1 MDESDVEI
9 AIYLGKI
16 DKIKIKKEQR
26 NAESKGVTIY
36 KGDAMQFQNKTIF
49 RTPGAS
55 TWYTRYR
62 DQQGQHYLSGKTQKE
77 VYEKLKLALVA
88 KETTINKKEK
98 AVVMTLKLWIEKWY
112 QLYKTEL
119 RERSLL
125 DLHNVTDKIP
135 TSMLKRTVKS
145 FTAIELNDYV
155 NSASGARSRQ
165 RRFTVLNDIF
175 DKAYKNDIIE
185 KNPMITLKKPKYE
198 PQERETLTIAEEQKL
213 LAKVTTPENYI
224 YALGVL
230 QGLRPGELF
239 ALEYRDVDFE
249 KMTISVTKAIDEV
262 VSDTKLKNKYS
273 YRTIPLF
280 KKTYEIIK
288 NIDTTSSDR
297 FAKHS
302 VNVTNDKLKELLAD
316 ITPKQMTLYNLR
328 HTFITRMQD
337 NNVPEH
343 IIQAWVGHGKDSK
356 ITKKVYTHVT
366 NETEIKYIDI
376 LNKR

>member
-1 MDESDVEI
+1 MDESDIEI

-16 DKIKIKKEQR
+16 DKIIIKKEQG
-26 NAESKGVTIY
+26 NCVSKAVTIY

-49 RTPGAS
+49 RTPGAK

-62 DQQGQHYLSGKTQKE
+62 DVNGQHYISGKTQKE
-77 VYEKLKLALVA
+77 VYDKLKLALVN
-88 KETTINKKEK
+88 KETAKKK
-98 AVVMTLKLWIEKWY
+98 SKNVVMTLKLWIEKWY

-119 RERSLL
+119 RERSLIE
-125 DLHNVTDKIP
+125 LHNVTDKFP
-135 TSMLKRTVKS
+135 TSMLKKAIKS

-155 NSASGARSRQ
+155 NSASGSRSKQ

-175 DKAYKNDIIE
+175 DKAYKNDLIT

-198 PQERETLTIAEEQKL
+198 PNERETLTVAEENKL
-213 LAKVTTPENYI
+213 LAKITTPENYI

-239 ALEYRDVDFE
+239 ALEYRDVDFD
-249 KMTISVTKAIDEV
+249 KMTISITKAIDEV
-262 VSDTKLKNKYS
+262 VSDTQLKNKYS

-288 NIDTTSSDR
+288 NINTTSKEC

-316 ITPKQMTLYNLR
+316 ITNKNMTLYNLR

-376 LNKR
+376 LNKN